1 MVSPEITQ
9 GEAVDAGERVDE
21 VAQESVEYLKFVSL
35 PDGIIV
41 TETCPFPAVTDDTVG
56 VPGRVTKLPDVT
68 EEY

>member
-1 MVSPEITQ
+1 MTH
-9 GEAVDAGERVDE
+9 GEAVEAGDRLDE
-21 VAQESVEYLKFVSL
+21 VVQESVEYLKFVSL
-35 PDGIIV
+35 PEGAIV